1 MGDFEPKF
9 KFTVSSGHDW
19 FQIDADKKHGRMGIK
34 AVATDE
40 DGHSIV
46 INTGGAVEM
55 NETTM
60 ALAFGAPDAKPS
72 PFGFGG
78 KFTLS
83 HITKVRCSRAL
94 LPLGLLGLPTPA
106 LVNTFESTAGQD
118 TNICAAAG
126 I

>member
-9 KFTVSSGHDW
+9 KFTMNSGHDW
-19 FQIDADKKHGRMGIK
+19 FKIDAVMKYCRMGIT

-72 PFGFGG
+72 PFGFGS
-78 KFTLS
+78 KSTLAY
-83 HITKVRCSRAL
+83 IL
-94 LPLGLLGLPTPA
+94 
-106 LVNTFESTAGQD
+106 
-118 TNICAAAG
+118 
-126 I
+126 